1 MLRFAELTHRCEAIR
16 AILSGLVL
24 SVGLSA
30 LAWAADPAPQDS
42 SSTQVQPAQR
52 RLLADVQAP
61 TLRQSPNPAVQQEL
75 RRLEGMLAQAG
86 RIKVIV
92 GVRVAFAPEGALLG
106 TARSAQRSEIA
117 AAQTAVVKTLP
128 ASSKASV
135 HNYESLP
142 FMAIEVDGEGLQ
154 ILISN
159 PEIISIEEDKLAQPT
174 LDLSVPLINADDVW
188 NSGYEGSSW
197 AVAVLD
203 TGVQT
208 NHPFLSGKVVA
219 EACYSSSNSAQMIS
233 SLCPGGLN
241 SSTAAGS
248 GVDCD
253 TSIQGC
259 GHGTHVAG
267 ISSGSGDSFSGVAR
281 RSQLIAIQVFS
292 QFNSANHCG
301 DSTPCVRT
309 FTSDFIK
316 GLERVLALRSIYN
329 IAAVNMSLGGRP
341 YTSECDL
348 SESATKTAID
358 NLRSVGIATIIASGN
373 DSYTNAISSPACIS
387 SAISVGSTWAGT
399 GSYCSSNDGVNDTV
413 ACYSNSASFLDLLAP
428 GSAITSSLPTNTY
441 ASWHGTSMAA
451 PHVAGCWALLKS
463 AVPSASVTTIEN
475 ALKATG
481 RSITDTRNSIT
492 KPRIDCKAALD
503 YLQAGQNPSLTVSKS
518 GAGTGTVASSPAGI
532 NCGSD
537 CAEAYASGT
546 SVTLTATAAAG
557 SVFTGWSGDCTGT
570 STCTVSMTSARSVTA
585 AFALQT
591 FSLSI
596 SSQGTG
602 SGSVRV
608 SPNDVICLVPGAC
621 VWNYPANT
629 TVTLTPTAASGST
642 FAGWGGA
649 CAGSGNTCSINMNS
663 AKSVSVA
670 FNTEDTGGGVSTT
683 AFSADNQSLSIRA
696 TQSFSFQ
703 VPSGARN
710 LVVTTSGGTG
720 DIDMFVRAEASSN
733 YDCVSYTTTN
743 EEVCVFPNP
752 VAGTY
757 YGLLDAYSSAA
768 GFSIRATYETPRS
781 LTISKQG
788 TGNGSVAS
796 TSVVTS
802 LFANYY
808 DTDASKIVGGFE
820 AKSGA
825 WPWQIAVSINTP
837 QGSLMCGG
845 ALIAADWVM
854 TAAHCVTDDF
864 GRPYPAS
871 DLQVRAGSVNFSSGG
886 EARIA
891 SQLIVHDA
899 YNSATFD
906 SDIAL
911 IRVASPFTLSTN
923 VAPISAVTLNQ
934 ESNLASNGRM
944 ATVTGWGTTF
954 SGGSVTSTLR
964 QASLPVIST
973 QQCQATAYGSQIT
986 QNMICAGY
994 VTGGKDSCQGDSGGP
1009 LVVADRNGG
1018 YRLAGVVSWGK
1029 GCADPYYPG
1038 VYTRVSQF
1046 ATWVQLQTGVAFDGP
1061 QVECGLSC
1069 TGTMAMLGKNA
1080 QITLAA
1086 TPAVGSTFVG
1096 WGGACSGT
1104 STTCTVNMTQAQ
1116 NVTAT
1121 FSGTPVS
1128 GQYTTQVTTMYT
1140 GYFGRP
1146 PALGGLNYYE
1156 QWMASTGGNH
1166 NILLDDFFNSQE
1178 SKEMFAGMSTRDQ
1191 VIQVFNNLFARAP
1204 AQSGL
1209 DYWVNMVDTGQVSI
1223 AAMSYTVAF
1232 NAAQADLEVLNAKR
1246 KASLAFAQAL
1256 NTPERR
1262 SAYSAALGLGR
1273 SYLRCVNGDSAAG
1286 AAVARLEM
1294 TMTNLVAGNTF
1305 YSCP

>member
-1 MLRFAELTHRCEAIR
+1 MLRFAELTHRCKAIS

-30 LAWAADPAPQDS
+30 IAWAADPAPQDS
-42 SSTQVQPAQR
+42 SSLQAQPAQR
-52 RLLADVQAP
+52 RLLVDVQAP

-92 GVRVAFAPEGALLG
+92 GVRVAFAPEGALLAP
-106 TARSAQRSEIA
+106 ARSAQRSEIA
-117 AAQTAVVKTLP
+117 TVQAAVVKTLP

-154 ILISN
+154 ILTTSS
-159 PEIISIEEDKLAQPT
+159 EIISIEEDKLAQPT

-188 NSGYEGSSW
+188 YSGYEGTNW

-203 TGVQT
+203 TGVQSS
-208 NHPFLSGKVVA
+208 HPFLGGKVVS
-219 EACYSSSNSAQMIS
+219 EACYSSANSAQMVS
-233 SLCPGGLN
+233 SLCPGGLT
-241 SSTAAGS
+241 SSTTAGS

-253 TSIQGC
+253 TSISGC

-267 ISSGSGDSFSGVAR
+267 ISSGSSGVAR
-281 RSQLIAIQVFS
+281 RGQLIAIQVFS
-292 QFNSANHCG
+292 RFNSTQYCG
-301 DSTPCVRT
+301 ASTPCVLT
-309 FTSDFIK
+309 YTSDYIK
-316 GLERVLALRSIYN
+316 GLERVFSLRSIYN
-329 IAAVNMSLGGRP
+329 IAAVNMSLGGGQ
-341 YTSECDL
+341 YTSECDI
-348 SESATKTAID
+348 SESATKAAID
-358 NLRSVGIATIIASGN
+358 NLRSAGVATIIASGN
-373 DSYTNAISSPACIS
+373 NRYTNSISAPACIS

-399 GSYCSSNDGVNDTV
+399 GSFCASNDGVNDTV

-428 GSAITSSLPTNTY
+428 GSNINSSVPTNTY
-441 ASWHGTSMAA
+441 GNKHGTSMAA

-463 AVPSASVTTIEN
+463 AVPAASVATIEN
-475 ALKATG
+475 ALKITG
-481 RSITDTRNSIT
+481 KPITDTRNNIT

-503 YLQAGQNPSLTVSKS
+503 YLQVGQNPSLTVIKS
-518 GAGTGTVASSPAGI
+518 GNGTGTVASSPAGI

-537 CAEAYASGT
+537 CAEAYTNGT
-546 SVTLTATAAAG
+546 SVTLTATPAAG
-557 SVFTGWSGDCTGT
+557 SVFTGWSGACTGT

-608 SPNDVICLVPGAC
+608 SPTDIVCQAPGAC

-629 TVTLTPTAASGST
+629 TLTLTPTAASDST

-649 CAGSGNTCSINMNS
+649 CAGSGNTCSLNMNS

-670 FNTEDTGGGVSTT
+670 FNTAATGGGVSTT
-683 AFSADNQSLSIRA
+683 AFSADNQSLPISA
-696 TQSFSFQ
+696 TQSFNFQ
-703 VPSGARN
+703 LPSGARN
-710 LVVTTSGGTG
+710 LIVTTSGGTG
-720 DIDMFVRAEASSN
+720 DIDLRVRAGAIPDAVT
-733 YDCVSYTTTN
+733 YDCISYTYTN

-752 VAGTY
+752 VSGTY
-757 YGLLDAYSSAA
+757 YALLDAYSSSA
-768 GFSIRATYETPRS
+768 GFSIRATYETPLS
-781 LTISKQG
+781 LTISKEG
-788 TGNGSVAS
+788 SGNGSVVS

-802 LFANYY
+802 FFANYG
-808 DTDASKIVGGFE
+808 TDSSKIVGGFNVK
-820 AKSGA
+820 AGA
-825 WPWQIAVSINTP
+825 WPWQVALTISTP
-837 QGSLMCGG
+837 QGSFMCGG
-845 ALIAADWVM
+845 SLIAADWVM

-864 GRPYPAS
+864 GRPYSAS
-871 DLQVRAGSVNFSSGG
+871 ALQVRAGSLNFSSGG
-886 EARIA
+886 EERIA
-891 SQLIVHDA
+891 SQLIVHHA

-906 SDIAL
+906 SDVAL
-911 IRVASPFTLSTN
+911 IRVANPFTLSAN
-923 VAPISAVTLNQ
+923 VSPISAVTLNQ
-934 ESNLASNGRM
+934 EPTLAPNGRM
-944 ATVTGWGTTF
+944 ATVTGWGTTS
-954 SGGSVTSTLR
+954 SGGPTSPTLR
-964 QASLPVIST
+964 QVSLPIVST
-973 QQCQATAYGSQIT
+973 QQCQATPYGSKIS

-1009 LVVADRNGG
+1009 LVVSDGNGG
-1018 YRLAGVVSWGK
+1018 YRLAGVVSWGN
-1029 GCADPYYPG
+1029 GCADSEYPG

-1046 ATWVQLQTGVAFDGP
+1046 ATWVQLQTGLALDGP

-1069 TGTMAMLGKNA
+1069 ISTTAMLGKNA
-1080 QITLAA
+1080 QIALTA
-1086 TPAVGSTFVG
+1086 TPTLGSTFVG

-1146 PALGGLNYYE
+1146 PATAGLNYYE

-1166 NILLDDFFNSQE
+1166 NVLVDDFFNSQE
-1178 SKEMFAGMSTRDQ
+1178 SKQMFAGMSTRDQ

-1204 AQSGL
+1204 AQAGL

-1223 AAMSYTVAF
+1223 AAMSYTVAY

-1273 SYLRCVNGDSAAG
+1273 SYLQCVNGDSAAS
-1286 AAVARLEM
+1286 AAVARLEI